1 MRILITGATGV
12 LGSYLKNFFEN
23 LKYKVITIERKK
35 IDFILDINNNK
46 KLFKILKKIKPDC
59 IINCAAIADVNFC
72 EENFY
77 KSYTANA
84 LIVKLLVQK
93 AFLLKKKPHFIH
105 ISTDQLYDGL
115 RKDKNE
121 ENKVKLTNNYGIT
134 KYLGELEL
142 KKYPKKTILRTNF
155 YGTGLSKKRGSFSEF
170 IVNKLKKNEKIFLA
184 SNIFFNPIKLSK
196 LSEVIKNII
205 TKKIFGLYNIGGEKI
220 YTKYSFGLHL
230 ANSNNCKKTLI
241 YKYKNNIKINKR
253 PYNTVM
259 SNKKIK
265 KKISEK
271 LFRE

>member
-59 IINCAAIADVNFC
+59 IINCAAITDVNFC

-155 YGTGLSKKRGSFSEF
+155 YGTSVSKKRGSFSEF

-196 LSEVIKNII
+196 LSEIIKNII

-230 ANSNNCKKTLI
+230 ANSNNYKKTLI
-241 YKYKNNIKINKR
+241 YKYKNNIRINKR